1 VRYSTRAL
9 ALSCARHPRRTFAW
23 WAVAA
28 VVAVAAIT
36 TLLGGALNSEGNP
49 TNNPQSL
56 RAQDV
61 LDRAL
66 PSNSQAST
74 TDLVVIRSSRYVVD
88 APQFRTF
95 VGQLAAQ
102 VGRAKGV
109 VSVRSYLEG
118 GNSLVSQDRHAA
130 LIALN
135 MPSYEEQG
143 IQDVIDDVRA
153 ANDPAFTA
161 SVTGKQTRQHDFNQL
176 AQDDLQHGELR
187 FGVPAALIVLLL
199 VFGTVVAALVPLSM
213 AILSIVVALGGVAV
227 LAHAFSLSVFVINML
242 TGMGLALGIDYS
254 LFVISRFREER
265 GRGRE
270 KLDAIAA
277 TGATANRAVLFS
289 GSTFVIAMFG
299 MFLVPSSIMR
309 SLAVGAILVGVVSVI
324 AAVTLL
330 PALLGLLGD
339 RVERLRLPLV
349 GRRSVEASN
358 PEGRFWGAI
367 VRSVLRR
374 PWLGLA
380 VPVIILLLAAS
391 PILGLR
397 IGTSGETALPDRFES
412 RQGFTALQ
420 QDFPS
425 TTASPANIVVASHA
439 TQPNVSAALNRL
451 QATLAADQRFG
462 TGTINNLAGGQV
474 ALLSVPVRGDPSSRP
489 AIAAVRDLR
498 GSIIP
503 ATFAGTG
510 ADVLVGGRT
519 SENIDYFDSVTGP
532 APYVIAFVLAFTFV
546 VLTIV
551 FRSLVIA
558 ATSVVLNLLSVAAAY
573 GLLVLVFQHGVGASL
588 FGFQHAPTIEAWV
601 PLFLFSVLFGL
612 SMDYQIFLLSRIRE
626 RYDQTQDTTNA
637 ITFGV
642 GSTARIITGAAL
654 IIVAV
659 FAGFAQGDLIMFQQ
673 MGFGIAVA
681 LLIDATIIRSILLP
695 SVMGL
700 LGRWNWYLPH
710 WLDWLPRLNI
720 EAAQPERE
728 KQLVGQR
735 NRQQVDL

>member
-1 VRYSTRAL
+1 MRFSTRAL
-9 ALSCARHPRRTFAW
+9 ALSCARHPKRTLVW
-23 WAVAA
+23 WVVA
-28 VVAVAAIT
+28 AVAAIFAVA
-36 TLLGGALNSEGNP
+36 TLLGGALTSEGNP
-49 TNNPQSL
+49 TNHPQSL
-56 RAQDV
+56 RARDV
-61 LDRAL
+61 LDRVL
-66 PSNSQAST
+66 PPTAQSST
-74 TDLVVIRSSRYVVD
+74 TDLVVVRSPQYLVD
-88 APQFRTF
+88 APQFRTL

-109 VSVRSYLEG
+109 VSVRSYLDG
-118 GNSLVSQDRHAA
+118 GSALVSQDRHAA
-130 LIALN
+130 LIAVN
-135 MPSYEEQG
+135 MPSYEAQG
-143 IQDVIDDVRA
+143 MEDVIGDVRA
-153 ANDPAFTA
+153 ASGPPFTA
-161 SVTGKQTRQHDFNQL
+161 SITGKQTLQHDFNQL
-176 AQDDLQHGELR
+176 AEDDLRNGELR
-187 FGVPAALIVLLL
+187 YGLPAALIVLLL
-199 VFGTVVAALVPLSM
+199 VFGTVVAGLVPLLM

-227 LAHAFSLSVFVINML
+227 LAHTFSLSVFVINML

-277 TGATANRAVLFS
+277 TGSTANRAVLFS

-339 RVERLRLPLV
+339 RIERLRLPVV
-349 GRRSVEASN
+349 GRRSVEGSN

-380 VPVIILLLAAS
+380 LPVAILLLAAS

-397 IGTSGETALPDRFES
+397 IGTSGASALPDRFEA
-412 RQGFTALQ
+412 RQGFAALQ
-420 QDFPS
+420 RDFPS
-425 TTASPANIVVASHA
+425 TTASPADIVVASHA
-439 TQPNVSAALNRL
+439 TQPNVGAALNRL
-451 QATLAADQRFG
+451 QATLAADPRFG
-462 TGTINNLAGGQV
+462 AGRIDHLSGGQV
-474 ALLSVPVRGDPSSRP
+474 ALLSVPVSGDPSSPP
-489 AIAAVRDLR
+489 AIAAVRQLR
-498 GSIIP
+498 SEIIP
-503 ATFAGTG
+503 ATFADTG

-519 SENIDYFDSVTGP
+519 SENIDYFDSVTEP

-546 VLTIV
+546 VLTVV

-573 GLLVLVFQHGVGASL
+573 GLLVLVFQHGVGAGL

-626 RYDQTQDTTNA
+626 RYDQTHDTTNA
-637 ITFGV
+637 VTFGV
-642 GSTARIITGAAL
+642 ASTARIITGAAL

-659 FAGFAQGDLIMFQQ
+659 FAGFAQGELIMFQQ

-700 LGRWNWYLPH
+700 LGRWNWFLPR
-710 WLDWLPRLNI
+710 WLDWLPRLNV
-720 EAAQPERE
+720 EATQPERD
-728 KQLVGQR
+728 LQR
-735 NRQQVDL
+735 VDV